1 MLSPSS
7 SSVKHRLFPQGRV
20 LDNAISDGEDYPA
33 VMFISD
39 SAEQTIDAGRAY
51 AEQARRGDV
60 FALRGDL
67 GAGKTQFVKGFVAGL
82 GSQADVT
89 SPTFVLIHEY
99 DDGRLPVYHFDF
111 YRVESREALSRL
123 GFDDYIFG
131 DGVSLIEW
139 ADRYSDLIPKK
150 AKWLSF
156 ELKGDT
162 SRVIEER
169 KAR

>member
-1 MLSPSS
+1 
-7 SSVKHRLFPQGRV
+7 
-20 LDNAISDGEDYPA
+20 
-33 VMFISD
+33 MFISKSTED
-39 SAEQTIDAGRAY
+39 TVALGRTYGSDARW
-51 AEQARRGDV
+51 GDV

-82 GSQADVT
+82 GSKADVT

-99 DDGRLPVYHFDF
+99 LDGRLPVYHFDF
-111 YRVESREALSRL
+111 YRLESREALSRL

-139 ADRYSDLIPKK
+139 ADRYSSLIPSH

-156 ELKGDT
+156 ELRDENT
-162 SRVIEER
+162 RVVAEEA
-169 KAR
+169 AR

>member
-1 MLSPSS
+1 
-7 SSVKHRLFPQGRV
+7 
-20 LDNAISDGEDYPA
+20 
-33 VMFISD
+33 MFISK
-39 SAEQTIDAGRAY
+39 SAEETVAAGRIY
-51 AEQARRGDV
+51 GREARRGDV

-82 GSQADVT
+82 ESKADVT

-99 DDGRLPVYHFDF
+99 ADGRLPVYHFDF
-111 YRVESREALSRL
+111 YRVENRDALLRL

-139 ADRYSDLIPKK
+139 ADRYAELIPAH

-156 ELKGDT
+156 ELRDENT
-162 SRVIEER
+162 RVINER
-169 KAR
+169 APR

>member
-1 MLSPSS
+1 MFTSKSADET
-7 SSVKHRLFPQGRV
+7 VAFGHTYGR
-20 LDNAISDGEDYPA
+20 D
-33 VMFISD
+33 
-39 SAEQTIDAGRAY
+39 
-51 AEQARRGDV
+51 ARRGDV

-82 GSQADVT
+82 ESKADVT

-99 DDGRLPVYHFDF
+99 GDGRLPAYHFDF

-139 ADRYSDLIPKK
+139 ADRYSSLIPSH

-156 ELKGDT
+156 ELRDENT
-162 SRVIEER
+162 RVITEG
-169 KAR
+169 AAG